1 MTESTFQ
8 TLGRYRIHAELG
20 KGGFATVYRAT
31 GTALERDVALKVLK
45 PGWTDDAKAVERF
58 MREAKQA
65 SRSKLGGVV
74 TIFKVSAGLKGVSHR
89 AGSNDRR
96 PRWIE
101 WS

>member
-1 MTESTFQ
+1 MIDLTLQ
-8 TLGRYRIHAELG
+8 TLGRYTIHTDRG

-31 GTALERDVALKVLK
+31 DTALERDVALKVLK
-45 PGWTDDAKAVERF
+45 PSRTDDAKAVERF
-58 MREAKQA
+58 KREAKQA
-65 SRSKLGGVV
+65 SRLKHGDVV
-74 TIFKVSAGLKGVSHR
+74 TIFKVSARLKGGSHR

>member
-1 MTESTFQ
+1 MSYSSFQ
-8 TLGRYRIHAELG
+8 TLGRYTIHTELG
-20 KGGFATVYRAT
+20 RGGFATVSRAT
-31 GTALERDVALKVLK
+31 DTMLERDVALKVLK

-58 MREAKQA
+58 RREAKQA
-65 SRSKLGGVV
+65 SRSKHGGVV
-74 TIFKVSAGLKGVSHR
+74 TIFQVSARLTGGSHR